1 MVMGAWG
8 PADMVEYR
16 NLSRPAWKRDRFL
29 IATTLVALLVPEK
42 ALAQAGGQEVN
53 SFELTPRVSVT
64 YDSNVFQINPG
75 RFGEPRDDVV
85 VTPAVTALFNRTIG
99 RNSVSVNG
107 DVGYTLHDRYKSL
120 DQLVVSGSGSG
131 SLALTSYCRALPNAT
146 VTKQQNNLTA
156 SSAIKNS
163 QTFQNYTLTL
173 SCQRPFGLYP
183 SATVGYQTTT
193 NSSDTFDLFNQ
204 RTFRYSGGIGY
215 AVPSLG
221 SLLLSVGE
229 TRIRQPNRDELEAI
243 EEGSN
248 VFNVG
253 VTVSRAVAPRL
264 SFSAGARYLKVD
276 PLRGGTQGYS
286 GIGYNA
292 SVDYHP
298 SPRLSL
304 IANADRD
311 VTGSGDVAVSYVL
324 ASVYGV
330 TGIYTLSVR
339 TSLRASAQYFDR
351 TYRGENPIFFPFLR
365 GNESGVTLSGSVN
378 RTVGRRINLN
388 AFTNYTS
395 SGAQG
400 TFYDYKRLQAGLSA
414 GFRF

>member
-1 MVMGAWG
+1 MVK
-8 PADMVEYR
+8 YR
-16 NLSRPAWKRDRFL
+16 NLSQPVWKCDCLL
-29 IATTLVALLVPEK
+29 IAATLTIIVPGVAS
-42 ALAQAGGQEVN
+42 AQAGGQEVN
-53 SFELTPRVSVT
+53 SFELTPRVSAV
-64 YDSNVFQINPG
+64 YDSNVFQINPD
-75 RFGEPRDDVV
+75 RFSGPRDDVV
-85 VTPAVTALFNRTIG
+85 VTPAVTASFNRTIG
-99 RNSVSVNG
+99 RNSLRVNS
-107 DVGYTLHDRYKSL
+107 DVGYTLHNRYKNL
-120 DQLVVSGSGSG
+120 DQLVISGSGSG
-131 SLALTSYCRALPNAT
+131 SLALTSYCLALPNAS

-156 SSAIKNS
+156 ASAIKNS

-204 RTFRYSGGIGY
+204 RTLRYSGGLGY

-229 TRIRQPNRDELEAI
+229 TRIRQPNRDELEAV
-243 EEGSN
+243 EDGSN
-248 VFNVG
+248 VVNVG
-253 VTVSRAVAPRL
+253 VTFSRAVAPRI
-264 SFSAGARYLKVD
+264 SFSAGARYLSVD
-276 PLRGGTQGYS
+276 PLRSGTQSYS

-292 SVDYHP
+292 TVDYHP

-324 ASVYGV
+324 ASVYGI
-330 TGIYTLSVR
+330 TGIYTLSAR
-339 TSLRASAQYFDR
+339 TNLRASAQYFNR
-351 TYRGENPIFFPFLR
+351 NYRGENPIFFSFLR
-365 GNESGVTLSGSVN
+365 GEERGMTLSGSVN
-378 RTVGRRINLN
+378 RTVGQRITLN
-388 AFTNYTS
+388 TFINYTS

-400 TFYDYKRLQAGLSA
+400 TFYDYNRVQAGVSA